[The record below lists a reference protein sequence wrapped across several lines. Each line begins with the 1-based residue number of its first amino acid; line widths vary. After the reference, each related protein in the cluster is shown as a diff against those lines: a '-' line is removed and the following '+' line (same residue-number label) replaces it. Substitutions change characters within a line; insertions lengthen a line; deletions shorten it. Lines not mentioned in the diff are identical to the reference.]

1 MLSLFKQLNM
11 SKDIKEL
18 WEKVEGMETFLGHYL
33 TPLTEKLEDLASQVG
48 DQENRIRILEQ
59 QVQNLKE
66 GMSEND
72 KDFASVFKQLATMA
86 KVSNDIDA
94 GRAVIVE

>member
-1 MLSLFKQLNM
+1 M

>member
-1 MLSLFKQLNM
+1 M

-18 WEKVEGMETFLGHYL
+18 WEKVEEMETFLSHYL

-59 QVQNLKE
+59 TVQHLKE

-86 KVSNDIDA
+86 QKSNDIDA
-94 GRAVIVE
+94 GRAIVIE

>member
-1 MLSLFKQLNM
+1 M

-18 WEKVEGMETFLGHYL
+18 WEKVEEMETFLSHYL

-48 DQENRIRILEQ
+48 DHENRIRILEQ

-72 KDFASVFKQLATMA
+72 KDFAAVFKQLATMA
-86 KVSNDIDA
+86 QKSNDIDA
-94 GRAVIVE
+94 GRAIVIE